1 LKTTIGYTE
10 SQARGVDLTQ
20 EMLTF
25 ESVSPHLLRV
35 GACHDNLGDVLLKKT
50 KIICTLGPASSSK
63 QMIEKLFQ
71 AGMNGVRINTAYGDL
86 AQYQSVIETVREIT
100 DIPII
105 IDIKGPEIRI
115 RASERKVLSKGD
127 ILEVGFDGEAVCFN
141 HDFYDQMGVDDEVY
155 IDNGKIRTRVV
166 EKKDRKLRLL
176 ALNSGSI
183 EDGKG
188 VNIPNK
194 HLSVPTFPEK
204 DLEIIRF
211 AEKYDIEYIALSFT
225 RNAEDVKNLSQ
236 TNNYKGGIIAKI
248 ENSEGVQNVE
258 EILDVCHG
266 IMVARGDLG
275 VEIPPERVPLV
286 QKSLIKLSNQKGKLV
301 VTATEML
308 ESMIHQPNPTRAEVS
323 DVANAILDGSDA
335 VMLSGETAVGSY
347 PVEAVEMMT
356 RIANETEKAVK
367 SNVEDTPFINI
378 SDTVSK
384 AIQRI
389 CQSMPVHNVIT
400 LTRSGYTA
408 RMIARFKIAQ
418 PIIAVTPEIKV
429 KKQLELTF
437 GVYPVVIDYLE
448 EKDKILAVATRL
460 YEMHLVDDE
469 ETVLFTA
476 GERTTMEHASNS
488 IEIHKIRELRKF
500 GSF

>member
-1 LKTTIGYTE
+1 
-10 SQARGVDLTQ
+10 
-20 EMLTF
+20 M
-25 ESVSPHLLRV
+25 
-35 GACHDNLGDVLLKKT
+35 LKKT
-50 KIICTLGPASSSK
+50 KIICTVGPASFSK
-63 QMIEKLFQ
+63 QIIEKMFQ
-71 AGMNGVRINTAYGDL
+71 AGMNGVRINTAYGNF
-86 AQYQSVIETVREIT
+86 AQYQSVIKNVREIA

-105 IDIKGPEIRI
+105 VDIKGPEIRI
-115 RASERKVLSKGD
+115 RTSQPRVFSEGD
-127 ILEVGFDGEAVCFN
+127 ILEVGFDGEEVCFN
-141 HDFYDQMGVDDEVY
+141 HDFYDDMGVDDEVY

-166 EKKDRKLRLL
+166 EKKDRKLRVL
-176 ALNSGSI
+176 ALNGGSI

-204 DLEIIRF
+204 DLEIIKF
-211 AEKYDIEYIALSFT
+211 AKEHDVEYVALSFT
-225 RNAEDVKNLSQ
+225 RNAEDVRNLSQ
-236 TNNYKGGIIAKI
+236 TNGFGGGIIAKI

-258 EILDVCHG
+258 EILDACSG

-275 VEIPPERVPLV
+275 VEIEPEKVPLV
-286 QKSLIKLSNQKGKLV
+286 QKSLIKLCNQKGKLV

-335 VMLSGETAVGSY
+335 VMLSGETAVGQY
-347 PVEAVEMMT
+347 PVDAVEMMT
-356 RIANETEKAVK
+356 RIANEIEKAVK

-378 SDTVSK
+378 SDTVSR

-389 CQSMPVHNVIT
+389 CQSMPVHKVIP

-429 KKQLELTF
+429 KKQLELSL
-437 GVYPVVIDYLE
+437 GVYPVLINYHE
-448 EKDKILAVATRL
+448 EKDRILTVANKL
-460 YEMHLVDDE
+460 HEMHLVDDE
-469 ETVLFTA
+469 ETVLFTE
-476 GERTTMEHASNS
+476 GVRTTMEHASNS
-488 IEIHKIRELRKF
+488 IEIHKIKELREF
-500 GSF
+500 ASS

>member
-1 LKTTIGYTE
+1 
-10 SQARGVDLTQ
+10 
-20 EMLTF
+20 
-25 ESVSPHLLRV
+25 
-35 GACHDNLGDVLLKKT
+35 LLKKT
-50 KIICTLGPASSSK
+50 KIICTVGPASFSK
-63 QMIEKLFQ
+63 QIIEKMFQ
-71 AGMNGVRINTAYGDL
+71 AGMNGVRINTAYGNF
-86 AQYQSVIETVREIT
+86 AQYQSVIENVREIA

-105 IDIKGPEIRI
+105 VDIKGPEIRI
-115 RASERKVLSKGD
+115 RASHPMVFSKRD
-127 ILEVGFDGEAVCFN
+127 ILEVGFDGKGVCFN
-141 HDFYDQMGVDDEVY
+141 HDFYDDMEVDDEVY

-166 EKKDRKLRLL
+166 EKKDRKLRLITL
-176 ALNSGSI
+176 DSGSI

-204 DLEIIRF
+204 DLAIIKF
-211 AEKYDIEYIALSFT
+211 AKEHDVEYVALSFT
-225 RNAEDVKNLSQ
+225 RNAEDVRNLSH
-236 TNNYKGGIIAKI
+236 TNGFGGGIIAKI

-258 EILDVCHG
+258 EILDACSG

-275 VEIPPERVPLV
+275 VEIEPEKVPLV
-286 QKSLIKLSNQKGKLV
+286 QKSLIKLCNQKGKLV

-335 VMLSGETAVGSY
+335 VMLSGETAVGQY

-356 RIANETEKAVK
+356 RIANETEKAVR

-389 CQSMPVHNVIT
+389 CQSMPVHKVIP

-418 PIIAVTPEIKV
+418 PIIAVTPEINV
-429 KKQLELTF
+429 KKQLELIF
-437 GVYPVVIDYLE
+437 GVYPVLINYRE
-448 EKDKILAVATRL
+448 EEDRISAVANKL
-460 YEMHLVDDE
+460 SEMHLIDDA
-469 ETVLFTA
+469 ETVLFTE
-476 GERTTMEHASNS
+476 GVRTTVEHASNS
-488 IEIHKIRELRKF
+488 IEIHKIKELREF
-500 GSF
+500 GSS

>member
-1 LKTTIGYTE
+1 LW
-10 SQARGVDLTQ
+10 
-20 EMLTF
+20 
-25 ESVSPHLLRV
+25 
-35 GACHDNLGDVLLKKT
+35 KKT
-50 KIICTLGPASSSK
+50 KIICTVGPASSSK
-63 QMIEKLFQ
+63 QMIEKMFQ
-71 AGMNGVRINTAYGDL
+71 AGMNGVRINTAYGNL
-86 AQYQSVIETVREIT
+86 AQYQSTIETVRKIA

-105 IDIKGPEIRI
+105 IDVKGPEIRI
-115 RASERKVLSKGD
+115 RASQRKVFNKGD
-127 ILEVGFDGEAVCFN
+127 ILEVGFHGEEICFN
-141 HDFYDQMGVDDEVY
+141 HDFYDKMKVDDEVL
-155 IDNGKIRTRVV
+155 IDNGKIRTQVF
-166 EKKDRKLRLL
+166 EKKDRRLRLL
-176 ALNSGSI
+176 TLDSGAI

-194 HLSVPTFPEK
+194 HLSVPTLPEK

-211 AEKYDIEYIALSFT
+211 AEKQNVEFVALSFT
-225 RNAEDVKNLSQ
+225 RNAEDVKKLVQ
-236 TNNYKGGIIAKI
+236 TRSFESGIIAKI

-258 EILDVCHG
+258 AILDAASG
-266 IMVARGDLG
+266 LIIARGDLG
-275 VEIPPERVPLV
+275 VEIEPERVPLL

-308 ESMIHQPNPTRAEVS
+308 ESMIRQPNPTRAEVS

-335 VMLSGETAVGSY
+335 VMLSGETAVGQY
-347 PVEAVEMMT
+347 PVEAVKMMT

-389 CQSMPVHNVIT
+389 CQSMPVQKVIT

-418 PIIAVTPEIKV
+418 PIIAVTPEIRV

-437 GVYPVVIDYLE
+437 GVYPVLINYRE
-448 EKDKILAVATRL
+448 EKDRISAVANQLHKMR
-460 YEMHLVDDE
+460 LVDDE
-469 ETVLFTA
+469 ETVLFTE
-476 GERTTMEHASNS
+476 GVRTTIEHASNS
-488 IEIHKIRELRKF
+488 IEIHGIKELRKF
-500 GSF
+500 APS